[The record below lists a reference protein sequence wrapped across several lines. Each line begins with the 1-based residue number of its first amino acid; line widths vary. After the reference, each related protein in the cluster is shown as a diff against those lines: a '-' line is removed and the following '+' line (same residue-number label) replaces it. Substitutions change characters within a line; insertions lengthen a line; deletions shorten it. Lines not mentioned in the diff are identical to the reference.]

1 MTGPRRCGTV
11 PGVAEHRRLRLPLFT
26 SLRGYDPGW
35 LRGDVIA
42 GLTVWAVLVPEALAY
57 ASIAGV
63 SPVVGLYAAPG
74 ALLLYA
80 AFGSSRHLVVGPMS
94 ATAALSA
101 AAVADVATP
110 NSAGFVAHTTA
121 LAVTTGL
128 LALAAGLLRLG
139 FLADFNS
146 SPVLA
151 GFKAGMGLFIAAS
164 QLGKVLGVPVEG
176 DDFFAKV
183 WSALGQLGDANLA
196 TVALAL
202 GGLAA
207 LLALHRW
214 APKVPG
220 PLVVVVLGIALVA
233 ATDLEGR
240 GVALVGPVNGGLPTF
255 QLPPSRR
262 HGTPAAGRGRDRAD
276 VVHRVHLGCS
286 RPTRPAGAP
295 PRPRSTTGPGPG
307 PRWPSWSRP
316 RWPSSP

>member
-1 MTGPRRCGTV
+1 MAGLLVRSRR
-11 PGVAEHRRLRLPLFT
+11 
-26 SLRGYDPGW
+26 DW
-35 LRGDVIA
+35 LRWDLLA
-42 GLTVWAVLVPEALAY
+42 GLTTAAVVIPQAVAY
-57 ASIAGV
+57 ASLAGL
-63 SPVVGLYAAPG
+63 PVEVGLYVAIVPMVTY
-74 ALLLYA
+74 ALV
-80 AFGSSRHLVVGPMS
+80 GSSRPLSVSSTSTLSILTAGALAEAGAATDPGRAV
-94 ATAALSA
+94 ATAS
-101 AAVADVATP
+101 
-110 NSAGFVAHTTA
+110 
-121 LAVTTGL
+121 L
-128 LALAAGLLRLG
+128 LALLVGGILAAAGLLRLG